1 MAPCCHHDL
10 NKQIG
15 STSTP
20 DQLHILTRHG
30 ILKERFADNL
40 TDAIRADALTL
51 LGYRSDVIEFVAGE
65 HTNRNL
71 LIRAEKTGRSATKAD
86 FEELDA
92 LVGQWQIEPKVLSLL
107 EPELATQRARLT
119 LS

>member
-1 MAPCCHHDL
+1 ML
-10 NKQIG
+10 FRSKQIA
-15 STSTP
+15 SASTP

-71 LIRAEKTGRSATKAD
+71 LIRAKKTGRSATRAD

-92 LVGQWQIEPKVLSLL
+92 LISQWQISPKLLSLL
-107 EPELATQRARLT
+107 EPELAAQRARLT